1 MKGLLTEGFFWI
13 PSLGG
18 PTTIAARQSGSG
30 ISWLFPF
37 VVLKLISLFTYRYR
51 LAISLLF
58 LRKRLIYCTWLTL
71 QTNYAGWSS
80 SIRLAWHNML
90 SCVACATCC
99 FPICLYGDNEATP
112 GEYFPVYTLSL
123 SILPIVH
130 CRGLTW
136 SVVCY
141 RAMTRHRRTHCSFWN
156 FFHLWLDG
164 SLCLCHQDC
173 PFIGMCISLFSLSN
187 LFRFISGYGADCF
200 SQVHNP
206 FPIHLILTN
215 Y

>member
-37 VVLKLISLFTYRYR
+37 VVLKLISLLTYR
-51 LAISLLF
+51 LVISLLF
-58 LRKRLIYCTWLTL
+58 LRKKTDLFHLRLTL
-71 QTNYAGWSS
+71 QTKCAGWSS